1 MRIISQDG
9 SIDFPYEN
17 SCIFIFPL
25 ITPKLFTIRIQ
36 MAGDTDTI
44 TQIATYST
52 EENALKAM
60 EMLRNA
66 YAGKFITNVDIP
78 DDLNEM
84 LNTAMKGGFG
94 TVVVKDTCERVEFS
108 NLNGYFQFPA
118 EEELE
123 EKRNSVDVRKEFF
136 V

>member
-66 YAGKFITNVDIP
+66 YVSMPILFQNVEITED
-78 DDLNEM
+78 
-84 LNTAMKGGFG
+84 
-94 TVVVKDTCERVEFS
+94 VVKQFEKLKKSGMIVQTMNNEPSKVEYV
-108 NLNGYFQFPA
+108 NNCIFQFPKDDEIEVEA
-118 EEELE
+118 
-123 EKRNSVDVRKEFF
+123 
-136 V
+136 

>member
-1 MRIISQDG
+1 MRVISQDG

-25 ITPKLFTIRIQ
+25 ITPKSFTIRIQ

-44 TQIATYST
+44 TQIATYFT
-52 EENALKAM
+52 EEKALKAM

-66 YAGKFITNVDIP
+66 YVGMPIVMQDVDVSE
-78 DDLNEM
+78 D
-84 LNTAMKGGFG
+84 
-94 TVVVKDTCERVEFS
+94 VVKEFERLKKCGIMVRTENQPSKIEYIS
-108 NLNGYFQFPA
+108 NAIFQFPT

-123 EKRNSVDVRKEFF
+123 
-136 V
+136 